1 MKPAF
6 SVILF
11 TVSSGAGYGLFM
23 LAVLF
28 ELFGIGG
35 GLARMPLLI
44 AGVLALVLIT
54 VGLLASTAHLANP
67 KNAWRSFFRF
77 KTSWL
82 SREGVFAVIFYPFA
96 LLYLL
101 GVYLGGGETPG
112 WANLAGVIAVADA
125 IVTLFC
131 TGMIYASLKTIRQ
144 WSSPL
149 VPANFLVL
157 AFATGS
163 LLLLAIA
170 EEQFVG
176 APGVVGLAAVLI
188 GAAAIIKAIYFFW
201 IARAAGPTINTATGF
216 TRARVRLLD
225 PGHTHGT
232 FLTHEFGY
240 QPAPGLV
247 KVLKVGVFVL
257 AYLVPLLLLGA
268 ASAAPGSGAMIL
280 AAVSGLIGAGVERW
294 LFFAEARHV
303 VNLYHGH
310 QTT

>member
-28 ELFGIGG
+28 DLFGLGG
-35 GLARMPLLI
+35 GVSRLPLLV
-44 AGVLALVLIT
+44 AGVLALVLIS

-67 KNAWRSFFRF
+67 KNAWRSFTRF

-101 GVYLGGGETPG
+101 GVYVGGGETPA
-112 WANLAGVIAVADA
+112 WAGLAGLIAVADA
-125 IVTLFC
+125 LITLFC

-149 VPANFLVL
+149 VPANYLVL
-157 AFATGS
+157 AFATGV

-170 EEQFVG
+170 GGDLVG
-176 APGVVGLAAVLI
+176 APGVVGLAGVLV
-188 GAAAIIKAIYFFW
+188 GAAAIIKAIYYYW
-201 IARAAGPTINTATGF
+201 IARSEGPTINTATGF

-240 QPAPGLV
+240 QPSAALV
-247 KVLKVGVFVL
+247 KVLKVAVFAL
-257 AYLVPLLLLGA
+257 AYVLPLLLLWA
-268 ASAAPGSGAMIL
+268 ASAAPSSGAMIL
-280 AAVSGLIGAGVERW
+280 ATVSALAGAGVERW

-310 QTT
+310 QAT